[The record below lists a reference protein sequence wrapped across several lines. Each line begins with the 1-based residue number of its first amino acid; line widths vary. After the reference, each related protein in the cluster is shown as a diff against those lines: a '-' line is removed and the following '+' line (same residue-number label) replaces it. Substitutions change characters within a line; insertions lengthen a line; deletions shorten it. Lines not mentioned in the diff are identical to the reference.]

1 MQSGFN
7 FISIT
12 SFRGD
17 YTTTGQ
23 KPTREGTMS
32 KKLRNL
38 KQKTR
43 SAAKGGR
50 NGQIFER
57 FVNAHNARV
66 QSPSATM
73 EETGAAFAEGFRQ
86 GVRSTINREGG

>member
-1 MQSGFN
+1 
-7 FISIT
+7 
-12 SFRGD
+12 
-17 YTTTGQ
+17 
-23 KPTREGTMS
+23 MS

-43 SAAKGGR
+43 SAARGGR
-50 NGQIFER
+50 NGQIFEK

-66 QSPSATM
+66 QSSKAAM

-86 GVRSTINREGG
+86 GVRSTIKE

>member
-1 MQSGFN
+1 
-7 FISIT
+7 
-12 SFRGD
+12 
-17 YTTTGQ
+17 
-23 KPTREGTMS
+23 MS

-43 SAAKGGR
+43 NAAKGGR

-66 QSPSATM
+66 QSPGTAM
-73 EETGAAFAEGFRQ
+73 EEASTAFAEGFRQ
-86 GVRSTINREGG
+86 GVRSRIDDGGVHVQ

>member
-1 MQSGFN
+1 
-7 FISIT
+7 
-12 SFRGD
+12 
-17 YTTTGQ
+17 
-23 KPTREGTMS
+23 MS

-66 QSPSATM
+66 QSGRAAM
-73 EETGAAFAEGFRQ
+73 EEAGAAFAEGFRQ
-86 GVRSTINREGG
+86 GVRKGTDREGG